1 MLIITV
7 VLFVGIVGVTSSWSH
22 LIADVHGQLSREN
35 ISLLSLLQPS
45 SLLTTLSDIVQ
56 CLRILTAVLGSS

>member
-22 LIADVHGQLSREN
+22 LADVHGQLSREN